1 AWEVGLTILSPGRPI
16 TREILGGKL
25 IQIVLPI
32 RSVVAP
38 KIEQVVPIKDP
49 RRMKIIEH
57 ESHGVIADRQH
68 LNDLDIPLSGYG
80 LALLCRMP
88 LHFCAWAVR
97 ADILRRKTKS
107 FASLERD
114 IQGLAPLWQ
123 AKCGRQHFLTGH

>member
-1 AWEVGLTILSPGRPI
+1 
-16 TREILGGKL
+16 
-25 IQIVLPI
+25 

-88 LHFCAWAVR
+88 LHFCAWAFH
-97 ADILRRKTKS
+97 AQIFGRKIKS
-107 FASLERD
+107 FASVERYSQD
-114 IQGLAPLWQ
+114 LAILWRAQ
-123 AKCGRQHFLTGH
+123 LGRQTLLVSHKFKNRPVPATLRS